1 MKYVVLFRGINVGGR
16 NKIMMAE
23 LREHLSTKFD
33 NVRTY
38 IQSGNV
44 LLESKL
50 SATEVA
56 EHIDANLRSA
66 FTIDSDLVRVLVL
79 DPASYG
85 EVIAGAPKGFGSEPD
100 TYRYDVFFYMGISAD
115 EVEPH
120 IVTHPEVDE
129 VLVGKRAAYHRR
141 IAAKASSSRVNKII
155 SSPVYPGITIR
166 NWNTTTKLAALLAE
180 D

>member
-16 NKIMMAE
+16 NKIPMAE
-23 LREHLSTKFD
+23 LCEHLSTDFD

-44 LLESKL
+44 LLESDL
-50 SATEVA
+50 SAAKVA

-79 DPASYG
+79 DAKG
-85 EVIAGAPKGFGSEPD
+85 FHEVVAGAPKGFGSEPD
-100 TYRYDVFFYMGISAD
+100 TYRYDVFFYMGVAAE

-120 IVTHPEVDE
+120 IVAHPEVDE
-129 VLVGKRAAYHRR
+129 VLVGERATYHRR
-141 IAAKASSSRVNKII
+141 IAARASSSRVNKIVG
-155 SSPVYPGITIR
+155 SPVYPGITIR
-166 NWNTTTKLAALLAE
+166 NWNTTTKLAALLDE
-180 D
+180 